1 MRDQSNHDGADKR
14 GAARM
19 RTILGARAVFQDG
32 RSAIDCQIRNIS
44 ATGAL
49 LSLSETLSLPP
60 VFELEIP
67 MRQTKWRA
75 VLRWRSQQAAGV
87 QFLDEQKASA
97 SSGAGLLA
105 LEMENA
111 MLRKRVGEL
120 VRRLAELGHS
130 DWQK

>member
-1 MRDQSNHDGADKR
+1 MRDESNHDGADKR
-14 GAARM
+14 GVARM
-19 RTILGARAVFQDG
+19 RTILGARAVFHDG

-60 VFELEIP
+60 VFDLEIP

-87 QFLDEQKASA
+87 QFLEEQKPAT

-120 VRRLAELGHS
+120 VSRLAELGHS
-130 DWQK
+130 EWQK

>member
-1 MRDQSNHDGADKR
+1 
-14 GAARM
+14 M

-87 QFLDEQKASA
+87 QFLDEQKTSA

-130 DWQK
+130 EWQK